1 MYLQPAPILVAP
13 FHWALFQDT
22 WLSSI
27 LLLLLP
33 AASERKSHSL
43 PFRITLY
50 YKSISL
56 RATYVI
62 GSTQL
67 LTIPRSTRAA
77 LALSNS
83 GYSFS
88 WMETKGMRYTMRSLS
103 FTLPLPLPLPLPLF
117 LYFFPLKTTRLR
129 TMNFNRDAIKHFAGF
144 HLYLQERKRK
154 KGQNQRKDFDIK
166 CINAQRQIARSEI
179 ITALIDPRGSQRSR
193 YMTGSQNNMPL
204 RFFCL
209 RTEEWYGSDWWCTL
223 GIREIRL

>member
-1 MYLQPAPILVAP
+1 MYLQPAPILLSTGLC
-13 FHWALFQDT
+13 FKIHDFLLFSCF
-22 WLSSI
+22 SS
-27 LLLLLP
+27 LLP
-33 AASERKSHSL
+33 SASERKSHSL
-43 PFRITLY
+43 PLRITLY

-67 LTIPRSTRAA
+67 LTIQRSTRAA

-103 FTLPLPLPLPLPLF
+103 STLPLPLPLPLALF
-117 LYFFPLKTTRLR
+117 SLFFPLKTTRLR
-129 TMNFNRDAIKHFAGF
+129 TMNFNGDAIKHFAGF
-144 HLYLQERKRK
+144 RPYLQERKRK
-154 KGQNQRKDFDIK
+154 KKQNQRKDFDIK

-179 ITALIDPRGSQRSR
+179 ITALINPRGSQRSR
-193 YMTGSQNNMPL
+193 YMTESQSNMPL

-223 GIREIRL
+223 GICEIRL